1 MASLNGTIK
10 RDLPTAL
17 GGHQEQEGSL
27 GGFKH
32 PGAPLPLTL
41 LLNLWVVK
49 RPNLGRTG
57 HPYLSL
63 QVLWIQYSVCCYGS
77 DDISSWTSQMTLR

>member
-41 LLNLWVVK
+41 LLNLWVEK
-49 RPNLGRTG
+49 RPNLGRTAILTS
-57 HPYLSL
+57 LSKYFGFSI
-63 QVLWIQYSVCCYGS
+63 VSIVMGVMMYAAGP
-77 DDISSWTSQMTLR
+77 LR